1 MGEKETRLSAR
12 DVVLGKVRRGL
23 RVTGAEPARQAAVA
37 DRLAHPHRGLVPARG
52 QLAPAAR
59 VELFV
64 MMAERAQASV
74 ARLASAAEVPAAVA
88 DYLRQ
93 HNLPAAIRRGGDQR
107 LAGLPWG
114 TAPQLAVS
122 VGPTEGS
129 DLVGLSHAEGAVAE
143 TGTLVLTSGPDN
155 PTTLNFLVEHTIVV
169 LDAEDIAGDYETVWA
184 RLADRHGHGV
194 LPRTVNLVTGPSRT
208 ADIEQILI
216 LGAHGAKRLHILL
229 VGAGTVSA

>member
-1 MGEKETRLSAR
+1 VGEEETVSAR
-12 DVVLGKVRRGL
+12 EIVLGKVRRGL
-23 RVTGAEPARQAAVA
+23 RVTGGEPARQAAVA

-52 QLAPAAR
+52 QLAPGPR
-59 VELFV
+59 TELFV
-64 MMAERAQASV
+64 TMAERAHASV
-74 ARLASAAEVPAAVA
+74 ARLGSADDVPAAVA

-93 HNLPAAIRRGGDQR
+93 HNLPASIRRGSDQR
-107 LAGLPWG
+107 LGGLKWDRV
-114 TAPQLAVS
+114 PQVAVS
-122 VGPTEGS
+122 VGRTDGS
-129 DLVGLSHAEGAVAE
+129 DLVGLSHADGAVAE

-169 LDAEDIAGDYETVWA
+169 LDAKDIAGDYETVWE
-184 RLADRHGHGV
+184 RLADRHGRGV

-229 VGAGTVSA
+229 VGA